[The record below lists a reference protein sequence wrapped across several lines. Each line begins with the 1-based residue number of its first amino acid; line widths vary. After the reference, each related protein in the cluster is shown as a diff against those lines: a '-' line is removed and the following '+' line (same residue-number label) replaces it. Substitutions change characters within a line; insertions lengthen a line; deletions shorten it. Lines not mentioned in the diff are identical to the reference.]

1 MKLKHWQ
8 GYGIVNAERIKDKSC
23 ELHVKVSGNHEWGVE
38 TRYDDH
44 AYNWLY
50 KRFKR
55 NAPTYWDWRM
65 NGGTIVTISGWDGEK
80 KEETCDYIFKKEE
93 L

>member
-8 GYGIVNAERIKDKSC
+8 GYGSVTAVRIKDKSC
-23 ELHVKVSGNHEWGVE
+23 DLHVRVSGNHEWGVE
-38 TRYDDH
+38 TRYNDH

-55 NAPTYWDWRM
+55 NAPFYWDWLM
-65 NGGTIVTISGWDGEK
+65 DGGKIETIPGYDHEK
-80 KEETCDYIFKKEE
+80 KEETCDYIFKKEDF
-93 L
+93 